1 MIPIVEREC
10 HHWMLPIVER
20 NVHQVGML
28 PLVER
33 KCNHWMLTL
42 VEINVHQGIPIV
54 ESGEQGLPMVESGYQ
69 GPMDP
74 SDHVCLP
81 LVERDWWKGLHVFCP
96 ISANEGVYRSTKKSR
111 SHLPQ

>member
-1 MIPIVEREC
+1 
-10 HHWMLPIVER
+10 MLPIVER

-54 ESGEQGLPMVESGYQ
+54 ESGG
-69 GPMDP
+69 
-74 SDHVCLP
+74 
-81 LVERDWWKGLHVFCP
+81 
-96 ISANEGVYRSTKKSR
+96 
-111 SHLPQ
+111 